1 MPRDTLGYYVRVK
14 SCQELLWA
22 VAAFE
27 AAVMREPVR
36 AVAALEAAVMREPVG
51 DVAALMV
58 M

>member
-1 MPRDTLGYYVRVK
+1 M
-14 SCQELLWA
+14 
-22 VAAFE
+22 AAFE